1 MTASTGLYCAK
12 FGGADLAAAA
22 SQANMPVLGEPDTAD
37 FAAVIMPKRGR
48 LIAVEVVGKPATG
61 DTVVVQAVLGGAPS
75 GPTALANNS
84 LVAQLV
90 SVGPNDGVICDG
102 GTLIAMGYTTTT
114 AGTYTARDIY
124 AEAIFELLDN

>member
-1 MTASTGLYCAK
+1 MATGQYQAK
-12 FGGADLAAAA
+12 FGAGDLAAQT
-22 SQANMPVLGEPDTAD
+22 SQTNMPVLGIPDTAD

-48 LIAVEVVGKPATG
+48 LIAVEVVGKPAAG
-61 DTVVVQAVLGGAPS
+61 DTVTVQAVLGGTAS
-75 GPTALANNS
+75 GPTAVSTPS

-90 SVGPNDGVICDG
+90 SIGPNDGVICDA

-124 AEAIFELLDN
+124 AEAIFELLDD